1 MKEIS
6 LRTSRNFMQQAM
18 LDIMSTDAYGLT
30 LDTFSEGAQ
39 KKIEALAQK
48 MAEDY
53 NLVAR
58 NHNDLARGRECTDR
72 ECMDYH
78 IQSLIKENSSD
89 QQIFSSVTSSYTPHG
104 VYYILEEV
112 ALRMNKS

>member
-1 MKEIS
+1 
-6 LRTSRNFMQQAM
+6 MQQAM

-53 NLVAR
+53 NLVAI
-58 NHNDLARGRECTDR
+58 NHNDLARGCECTDR

-112 ALRMNKS
+112 ASRMNKS

>member
-48 MAEDY
+48 MAED
-53 NLVAR
+53 
-58 NHNDLARGRECTDR
+58 
-72 ECMDYH
+72 
-78 IQSLIKENSSD
+78 
-89 QQIFSSVTSSYTPHG
+89 
-104 VYYILEEV
+104 
-112 ALRMNKS
+112 